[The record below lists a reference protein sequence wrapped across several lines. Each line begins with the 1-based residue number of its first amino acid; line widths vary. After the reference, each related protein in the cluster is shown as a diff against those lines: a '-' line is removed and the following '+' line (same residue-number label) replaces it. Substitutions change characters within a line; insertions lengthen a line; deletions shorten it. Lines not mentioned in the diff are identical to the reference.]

1 LFISYAR
8 LWYYVA
14 RPKAEELQMKTN
26 LLALGLAR
34 INEKVK
40 HQKSFAEAFDCKSDE
55 AMTLPDTERVKIW

>member
-1 LFISYAR
+1 M
-8 LWYYVA
+8 A